1 METNY
6 ESEWGSCQSRV
17 CRMGV
22 GGDRSTSQSSGTVV
36 MSNDGASRDV
46 SQRTDDHGK
55 REPSQSSEVPP
66 CGGSRLAISLAF
78 GANLGE
84 ISARYSPFGVSAQ
97 ATFPPPL
104 SCVPRFHG
112 VK

>member
-22 GGDRSTSQSSGTVV
+22 GGNRSTSQSSGTVV

-66 CGGSRLAISLAF
+66 CR
-78 GANLGE
+78 
-84 ISARYSPFGVSAQ
+84 
-97 ATFPPPL
+97 L
-104 SCVPRFHG
+104 SCFWGKPWGNQCEVLTFWSISSGHISSTPLLCTPISRCQ
-112 VK
+112 VR

>member
-1 METNY
+1 MEILPK
-6 ESEWGSCQSRV
+6 SCARD
-17 CRMGV
+17 
-22 GGDRSTSQSSGTVV
+22 GGGRRQVDESSGTVV

-55 REPSQSSEVPP
+55 REHSQNSEVPL
-66 CGGSRLAISLAF
+66 CGGSRLAVSLVL

-84 ISARYSPFGVSAQ
+84 INVRDSPFGVSAQ

-104 SCVPRFHG
+104 SCVPRCHG